1 MENTNEL
8 KPGTKEYLKAE
19 NEAQKAQLEAQ
30 EAELKALKEQLEAA
44 KVHHVEPDMQG
55 AEAKPTGPKMVTIK
69 LPLTRT
75 EKDDVFVGLN
85 GKTYLIKRGVAVDV
99 PEGVAKILENREK
112 MLSIAM
118 EYEAA
123 AAAPL
128 DQLAQMYKN

>member
-44 KVHHVEPDMQG
+44 KVQQMEPEVA
-55 AEAKPTGPKMVTIK
+55 AEPVGLKMVTIK